1 MPDPQKQALIFVC
14 EVGAIDKRTLY
25 RVSLSET
32 ATCGD
37 NSKSL
42 IAFTKTEFGWSACS
56 VLSRNHNIYVLEVD
70 NKPTNTLIITR
81 YYVIL
86 KTK

>member
-1 MPDPQKQALIFVC
+1 MPDPQKQALIFVS
-14 EVGAIDKRTLY
+14 EVGGIDNRTLY

-32 ATCGD
+32 GTCVE
-37 NSKSL
+37 NRKSL

-56 VLSRNHNIYVLEVD
+56 VLSSNHNIYVLEVD
-70 NKPTNTLIITR
+70 NKPTNPLIITR